1 MSEVP
6 NVDVN
11 VQSGGKPII
20 NSGLRRTHVAIG
32 YTSAGTFSP
41 REVNYDD
48 LLSTYVSGDVVKSVA
63 RVIDRVAA
71 NAIVVRR
78 DYTAVASTKSIN
90 TDEVDGT
97 SVVTVTGTATEARE
111 FIFTVTSGGT
121 IGTSDVDY
129 TLSTDGGATEIAG
142 TITSPAATLSIGF
155 GLTLNFAVGT
165 LVTGDIVA
173 VSSTDPS
180 PAVVGF
186 EKSGGGTLVPTK
198 SGTPLETY
206 RGRIEFLTAGEI
218 GVDGITYRVS
228 LDGGATWQPTT
239 SLGIATSIVLQ
250 DRRTD
255 GTVTPTG
262 ITISLT
268 ATETVDVDT
277 VISFR
282 TTAPRVAVADV
293 LLAIDAVA
301 GSAYAQR
308 GWRFFHIV
316 GEYSASEMAQIQTK
330 LNSLQTSKQWTYAF
344 VSFRDKR
351 PYETEGDWV
360 TAIVAD
366 RATLDA
372 NRVSPAA
379 GYGRSFT
386 CPVTGRL
393 DRRPAAW
400 CDVVRRLCVNENVES
415 GRKIDGPIGG
425 EFRGKV
431 GGETSS
437 GDVTLYEDGAR
448 VEYDAEQDSRLADAR
463 ITVLRTFT
471 GQGLGVFVNGSRLGT
486 GPSSNFTRTRDREL
500 NDIAS
505 RALNSEGVRNLLL
518 NVRRN
523 SGSYHTDVAA
533 QPGDPGT
540 ILESDA
546 LNLERE
552 MRSTVLGAVG
562 SLASSVTVTLSRT
575 DNLTGRLGATAVPRV
590 VTYTCEIDGQP
601 VIEGVNIE
609 QIFNG

>member
-32 YTSAGTFSP
+32 YTSAGQFTA

-48 LLSTYVSGDVVKSVA
+48 LLSTYVSGDLVKAVA

-97 SVVTVTGTATEARE
+97 SVVAVTGTATEARE

-121 IGTSDVDY
+121 IGSSDVEY
-129 TLSTDGGATEIAG
+129 TLSTDGGATEVAG
-142 TITSPAATLSIGF
+142 TITSPAATLAIGF
-155 GLTLNFAVGT
+155 GLTLEFAVGT
-165 LVTGDIVA
+165 LVTGDVVT

-180 PAVVGF
+180 PAILSII
-186 EKSGGGTLVPTK
+186 KSGSGTLSPTA

-206 RGRIEFLTAGEI
+206 RGRIEFLNAGII
-218 GVDGITYRVS
+218 GVDGIRYRLS
-228 LDGGATWQPTT
+228 LDGGTTWQPTA
-239 SLGIATSIVLQ
+239 SLGTATSIVITDLR
-250 DRRTD
+250 DD
-255 GTVTPTG
+255 GTTTPTG
-262 ITISLT
+262 VTVSFT
-268 ATETVDVDT
+268 GSQTVDVDT
-277 VISFR
+277 VVTFR
-282 TTAPRVAVADV
+282 TTAPRVAIADV
-293 LLAIDAVA
+293 LLAIDEVV
-301 GSAYAQR
+301 GSAYKQR
-308 GWRFFHIV
+308 GWRFFHII
-316 GEYSASEMAQIQTK
+316 GEYTAAEMAQVQTK
-330 LNSLQTSKQWTYAF
+330 LSSIQGNKQWTYAF
-344 VSFRDKR
+344 MSFRDKR
-351 PYETEGDWV
+351 PYEDEGDWITSV
-360 TAIVAD
+360 IAD
-366 RATLDA
+366 RATLSAD
-372 NRVSPAA
+372 RVSPAA

-386 CPVTGRL
+386 CPVTSRL

-415 GRKIDGPIGG
+415 GRKLDGPIGG

-431 GGETSS
+431 GGETAS
-437 GDVTLYEDGAR
+437 GDVVLYEDGAR
-448 VEYDAEQDSRLADAR
+448 VEYDAEVDSRLADAR

-471 GQGLGVFVNGSRLGT
+471 GQGLGSFVNGSRLGT

-505 RALNSEGVRNLLL
+505 RALDSEGIRNLLQ

-523 SGSYHTDVAA
+523 PGAYPTDVAA

-540 ILESDA
+540 ILESEA

-552 MRSTVLGAVG
+552 MRTTVLGAVG
-562 SLASSVTVTLSRT
+562 SLASSVLVTLSRT
-575 DNLTGRLGATAVPRV
+575 DNLTGRSGATAVPRRI
-590 VTYTCEIDGQP
+590 TYTCEIDGQP